1 MKSTT
6 FEGVIENAYGKKL
19 DAPITFS
26 ATFDAYENHD
36 EVVAEKDELKPQ
48 EVVDFRNAQKK
59 ANARQKAM
67 QVALD
72 AAGVVKPTLEND
84 SQLRLRKMYDI
95 FVANGSSHDEAR
107 TNAATALNLTWDK
120 E

>member
-1 MKSTT
+1 MKATKFS
-6 FEGVIENAYGKKL
+6 GVIENAYGKKL
-19 DAPITFS
+19 ETPITFD
-26 ATFDAYENHD
+26 AEYDAYENHD

-72 AAGVVKPTLEND
+72 AANIVKPTLEND
-84 SQLRLRKMYDI
+84 EQLRLRKMYDI
-95 FVANGSSHDEAR
+95 FIANGSAHDEAR
-107 TNAATALNLTWDK
+107 KNAAAALNLKWSD
-120 E
+120 